1 MKLNA
6 NHTIGAGYIGYTT
19 QALVINFAPLLFITF
34 EKSYGVS
41 ITKISLLIAISFV
54 TQLFVDAF
62 EAKFSSKLNTRISI
76 IFGHIC
82 AALGLISY
90 AVLPELIGNA
100 FIGLIIA
107 TVLGGIGGGIIE
119 VLISPIVEACPTE
132 NKARSMSL
140 LHSFYCWGAALTILV
155 STLFLAL
162 VGIEHWKILTCAWAI
177 IPTVGAVLFCAVP
190 IYELEADTT
199 EGKKRIEGKSLSR
212 SPIFWVF
219 IIIMFCAGAAEMAM
233 SQWASSFAE
242 AGLGIDKTAG
252 DMLGPFAFAIFMGI
266 TRLFYALMSKRV
278 RLVVFIGISAALCAV
293 SYLLTALSPYPML
306 SLVGCA
312 LCGISVAIMWPG
324 TYSLATENITF
335 GGVRMFALLALAGD
349 VGCVVGPSVA
359 GFIAD
364 MFGGDLKISFI
375 VSAVFPLMI
384 LALIPFVLSYSKR
397 TAQGKK

>member
-62 EAKFSSKLNTRISI
+62 EAKFSSRLNTRISI

-177 IPTVGAVLFCAVP
+177 IPTVGAVLFCTVP
-190 IYELEADTT
+190 IYELEADTA

>member
-1 MKLNA
+1 MKLNT

-19 QALVINFAPLLFITF
+19 QALAINFAPLLFITF
-34 EKSYGVS
+34 EQSYGVS
-41 ITKISLLIAISFV
+41 ITKISLLIAISFI
-54 TQLFVDAF
+54 TQLLVDAF

-82 AALGLISY
+82 VALGLMAY
-90 AVLPELIGNA
+90 AVLPELISDA
-100 FIGLIIA
+100 FIGLAIA

-119 VLISPIVEACPTE
+119 VLISPIIEACPTE

-190 IYELEADTT
+190 IYELEADTA
-199 EGKKRIEGKSLSR
+199 EGKKRTEGKSLLR

-219 IIIMFCAGAAEMAM
+219 IIIMFCAGASEMAM

-252 DMLGPFAFAIFMGI
+252 DMLGPFAFAIFMGM
-266 TRLFYALMSKRV
+266 TRLFYALMSKKV
-278 RLVVFIGISAALCAV
+278 RLVVFIGISAALCAI
-293 SYLLTALSPYPML
+293 SYLLTALSPYPLL

-324 TYSLATENITF
+324 IYSLSAENITF

-359 GFIAD
+359 GFVAD
-364 MFGGDLKISFI
+364 TFGGDLKISFI
-375 VSAVFPLMI
+375 ISAVFPLMI
-384 LALIPFVLSYSKR
+384 LALIPFVLSYSKKA
-397 TAQGKK
+397 AQGKK